1 MSSVGVRDFGELVRK
16 MVNAEPAR
24 AKELYFQLL
33 DLNKDKKLCE
43 RDMFQLLLTIEDPH
57 LLRYMTEDLI
67 QVQKCLS
74 THREKQGK
82 NDFVKLKLEQVNG
95 NVEKAVQQKH
105 AIERVDPKQRVLQF
119 LDTVEDYKAKIKEK
133 EEDEMDDEQ
142 AAAKAK
148 GGEAPVV
155 RPAGGAAGENK
166 DGLSK
171 SIQNDLYIP

>member
-1 MSSVGVRDFGELVRK
+1 MNSVDLRNFSELVRK
-16 MVNAEPAR
+16 MVNAEPAKT
-24 AKELYFQLL
+24 KELYFQLL

-67 QVQKCLS
+67 QVQKYLS

-82 NDFVKLKLEQVNG
+82 NDFVKLKLEQVNA
-95 NVEKAVQQKH
+95 NVDKAAIKGH
-105 AIERVDPKQRVLQF
+105 ALETVDPKQQVRRF

-148 GGEAPVV
+148 GEAPVV